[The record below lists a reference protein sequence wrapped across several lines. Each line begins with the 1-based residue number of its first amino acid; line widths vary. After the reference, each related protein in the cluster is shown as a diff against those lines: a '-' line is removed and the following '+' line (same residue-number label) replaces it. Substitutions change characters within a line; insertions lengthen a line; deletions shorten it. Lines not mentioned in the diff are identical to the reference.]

1 MPICYVYDRGCVYGH
16 TVDGMKRHAMQT
28 NPQVCFE
35 VERVDDL
42 TTWRSVIAWGSY
54 EELTG
59 DDRRAG
65 DADARR
71 PPDAHTVA
79 CDMPSTS
86 EHTSAPH
93 ATVYRIRLV
102 EKTGRFESRPPA

>member
-1 MPICYVYDRGCVYGH
+1 
-16 TVDGMKRHAMQT
+16 MKRHPMRT

-59 DDRRAG
+59 DDAAQGMRMLADPLMPILRHAEHIRTHQRATRDG
-65 DADARR
+65 VPHPAR
-71 PPDAHTVA
+71 
-79 CDMPSTS
+79 
-86 EHTSAPH
+86 
-93 ATVYRIRLV
+93 
-102 EKTGRFESRPPA
+102 